1 MAQFL
6 LYAYPRIVRGMDL
19 PPNHD
24 AFREDGAVA
33 DAYDALSAVV
43 TLDRERDGSA
53 KHPTGLAA
61 TKPSNGSQR
70 TTAALEETQAGGG
83 LHVDSY

>member
-1 MAQFL
+1 MLSRKMARYDKLFEL
-6 LYAYPRIVRGMDL
+6 CRANPR
-19 PPNHD
+19 
-24 AFREDGAVA
+24 AVA

-61 TKPSNGSQR
+61 TKKPSNGSQR

>member
-1 MAQFL
+1 MLSRKMARYDKLFEL
-6 LYAYPRIVRGMDL
+6 CRANPR
-19 PPNHD
+19 
-24 AFREDGAVA
+24 AVA

>member
-1 MAQFL
+1 MLSRKMARYDKLFEL
-6 LYAYPRIVRGMDL
+6 CRANPR
-19 PPNHD
+19 
-24 AFREDGAVA
+24 AVA
-33 DAYDALSAVV
+33 NAYDALSAVV
-43 TLDRERDGSA
+43 TLDRERDSSA

-70 TTAALEETQAGGG
+70 STAALEETQAGGG

>member
-1 MAQFL
+1 VATCAPSGQWQQMAGSGL
-6 LYAYPRIVRGMDL
+6 DVANPR
-19 PPNHD
+19 
-24 AFREDGAVA
+24 AVA

>member
-1 MAQFL
+1 MLSRKMARYDKLFEL
-6 LYAYPRIVRGMDL
+6 CRANPR
-19 PPNHD
+19 
-24 AFREDGAVA
+24 AVA
-33 DAYDALSAVV
+33 DAYDALAVV

>member
-1 MAQFL
+1 MLSGKMARYDKLFEL
-6 LYAYPRIVRGMDL
+6 CRANPR
-19 PPNHD
+19 
-24 AFREDGAVA
+24 AVA

>member
-1 MAQFL
+1 VATCAPSGQWQQMAGSGL
-6 LYAYPRIVRGMDL
+6 DVANPR
-19 PPNHD
+19 
-24 AFREDGAVA
+24 AVA

-61 TKPSNGSQR
+61 TKPSNGYCMSNMHFAVS
-70 TTAALEETQAGGG
+70 TAPNRR
-83 LHVDSY
+83 